1 MSAPV
6 PPTSPVLAA
15 RGVSF
20 SYPGE
25 GATHPVL
32 TDVSLQVDPGHRTGL
47 VGENGSGKSTLL
59 GLLAGDLTPDAGTVS
74 RPDDLGVLTQELPY
88 AGHTPAGRVVEDAL
102 AAVRAIERE
111 LDAAG
116 EALAAGDDGATTRY
130 ELALAAAESAQVWD
144 ADSRAGAMLGG
155 LGLAVVLEDP
165 ERALGTLSGGQRT
178 RLHLAALLVRSPRAL
193 LLDEPTNHL
202 DDDAADFLAGV
213 LRAGTGAVLMAS
225 HDRAFLDAVATE
237 IADLDPVARAV
248 GEPAGIVLTGGTFT
262 DHVAARAAALAAW
275 QARYEAEQEEIAEL
289 RHAVAV
295 TARQVAP
302 GRGPTDNDK
311 FITRFKGARVERT
324 VSRRVRDAAGRLA
337 DLERD
342 QVRKP
347 RPPLRLV
354 MPASLTSASTSGTPA
369 PGGLLAWARD
379 VVVPGRLDLPA
390 SGVSG
395 LELTAGSRL
404 LLTGGNGAGK
414 STLLHA
420 LAGDLAPAS
429 GSVGTMDGVRVG
441 LLEQDLDLAGER
453 RTPRALLALVQH
465 PSGAGSTA
473 SPDGDRPVDAF
484 GLLAPRDLGRPV
496 ADLSVGTRRRVVLA
510 MLLAQAPE
518 VLLLDEPTNHL
529 ALALVDE
536 LLAALQAWPGAVVV
550 ASHDRWLR
558 RHWDG
563 DALHL
568 RPPDQAR
575 LPRRVEE

>member
-1 MSAPV
+1 MSAPTA
-6 PPTSPVLAA
+6 PTSPVLAA

-20 SYPGE
+20 SYPGD

-32 TDVSLQVDPGHRTGL
+32 TDVTLQVDPGHRTGL

-59 GLLAGDLTPDAGTVS
+59 RLLAGDLIPDAGTVA

-111 LDAAG
+111 LDLAG

-130 ELALAAAESAQVWD
+130 ELALAAAEAAQVWD

-165 ERALGTLSGGQRT
+165 ERAVGTLSGGQRT

-262 DHVAARAAALAAW
+262 DHVAARAAARAAW
-275 QARYEAEQEEIAEL
+275 QARYEAEQDEISEL
-289 RHAVAV
+289 RHTVAV
-295 TARQVAP
+295 TARQVAH

-311 FITRFKGARVERT
+311 FITRFKGARVDRT
-324 VSRRVRDAAGRLA
+324 VSRRVRDAASRLA

-347 RPPLRLV
+347 RPPLRLS
-354 MPASLTSASTSGTPA
+354 MPASLTSGSAGAHAS
-369 PGGLLAWARD
+369 GGLLAWARD

-390 SGVSG
+390 SGVRG
-395 LELTAGSRL
+395 LELAAGSRL

-429 GSVGTMDGVRVG
+429 GSVGTMHGVRVG
-441 LLEQDLDLAGER
+441 LLEQDLALAGER
-453 RTPRALLALVQH
+453 RTPRELLTLVEH
-465 PSGAGSTA
+465 PANGSDGH
-473 SPDGDRPVDAF
+473 DGDRQVDAH

-510 MLLAQAPE
+510 MLLTQAPD

-536 LLAALQAWPGAVVV
+536 LLAALREWPGAVVL

-558 RHWDG
+558 AHWDG
-563 DALHL
+563 DVLHL
-568 RPPDQAR
+568 A
-575 LPRRVEE
+575 

>member
-1 MSAPV
+1 MPAPL
-6 PPTSPVLAA
+6 PPPSSTRTTASGPVLAA

-20 SYPGE
+20 AYPGD
-25 GATHPVL
+25 GAAHPVL
-32 TDVSLQVDPGHRTGL
+32 TDVTLQVDPGHRTGL

-59 GLLAGDLTPDAGTVS
+59 RLLAGDLVPDAGTVA
-74 RPDDLGVLTQELPY
+74 RPDDLGVLAQELPY
-88 AGHTPAGRVVEDAL
+88 AGHTPAGRVIEDAL

-111 LDAAG
+111 LDVAG
-116 EALAAGDDGATTRY
+116 EALAAGDDGATARY
-130 ELALAAAESAQVWD
+130 EGALAAAEAARVWD
-144 ADSRAGAMLGG
+144 ADARAGAVLGG
-155 LGLAVVLEDP
+155 LGLAVVLADP
-165 ERALGTLSGGQRT
+165 ERAVGTLSGGQRT

-237 IADLDPVARAV
+237 IADLDPTARAV

-262 DHVAARAAALAAW
+262 DHVSARAAARAAW
-275 QARYEAEQEEIAEL
+275 QTRYEAEQEEIAQL

-347 RPPLRLV
+347 RPLLRLA
-354 MPASLTSASTSGTPA
+354 MPTSLTSGSTSGTPA

-390 SGVSG
+390 SGVNG

-404 LLTGGNGAGK
+404 LLTGDNGAGK

-420 LAGDLAPAS
+420 LAGDLEPSS
-429 GSVGTMDGVRVG
+429 GHVGTMHGVRVG
-441 LLEQDLDLAGER
+441 LLEQDLALGSER
-453 RTPRALLALVQH
+453 RTPRDLLRLVQH
-465 PSGAGSTA
+465 PGTTSS
-473 SPDGDRPVDAF
+473 DGDRPVDAY

-510 MLLAQAPE
+510 MLLAQAPD

-529 ALALVDE
+529 ALSLVDE
-536 LLAALQAWPGAVVV
+536 LLAALRAWPGAVVL

-558 RHWDG
+558 EHWDG
-563 DALHL
+563 DVVHL
-568 RPPDQAR
+568 APPA
-575 LPRRVEE
+575 PPAAPA